1 MPDVSLLDQ
10 VKAVGREVGLRRNVY
25 PHRVARMAMSQQA
38 ADAEIAAMEAAYR
51 TLQWML
57 RHRDR
62 LLELAPELLLHDGA
76 PS

>member
-1 MPDVSLLDQ
+1 MPDVPIIEQ

-25 PHRVARMAMSQQA
+25 PQKVARMSMDQA
-38 ADAEIAAMEAAYR
+38 TADREIAAMEAAYR
-51 TLQWML
+51 TLQWVL

-62 LLELAPELLLHDGA
+62 LLELAPELREGA

>member
-1 MPDVSLLDQ
+1 MSEPTVPLLDQ

-25 PHRVARMAMSQQA
+25 PGLVVRMKLDQA
-38 ADAEIAAMEAAYR
+38 KADHEIAAMEAAYR

-57 RHRDR
+57 KHRDR
-62 LLELAPELLLHDGA
+62 LLELAPELREGA

>member
-1 MPDVSLLDQ
+1 MPDVELLEQ

-25 PHRVARMAMSQQA
+25 PHRVARMSMSQA
-38 ADAEIAAMEAAYR
+38 TADAEIAAMEAAYR

-57 RHRDR
+57 KHRYR
-62 LLELAPELLLHDGA
+62 LLELAPELRDGA

>member
-1 MPDVSLLDQ
+1 MTEPVPIIEQ

-25 PHRVARMAMSQQA
+25 PGLVARMKIDQA
-38 ADAEIAAMEAAYR
+38 KADAEIAAMEAAYR
-51 TLQWML
+51 TLQWVL

-62 LLELAPELLLHDGA
+62 LLELAPELREGA